1 MGTAESSSSK
11 RRMVSSAQM
20 PGEWRALQCNCIGT
34 GPAITNAG
42 AKKSPVT
49 LGLVKMF
56 PCRLRAP
63 LPWRGCCWDPWG
75 RCLAML
81 LLLLVGSA
89 LRCQADNSPTPIFPS
104 TSQHP
109 FLVSFTFS
117 FLLGAPPWR
126 QPRQR
131 CYKQDMGSLEICSKQ
146 ERLKVF
152 NSIPAVNKDKG
163 GSAVWSRESVSDG
176 FALPC
181 HLLKQ
186 ETNIF
191 LAFAKERIP

>member
-1 MGTAESSSSK
+1 
-11 RRMVSSAQM
+11 
-20 PGEWRALQCNCIGT
+20 
-34 GPAITNAG
+34 
-42 AKKSPVT
+42 
-49 LGLVKMF
+49 MF
-56 PCRLRAP
+56 PRELRAP
-63 LPWRGCCWDPWG
+63 LPWRGCCWGPWG

-89 LRCQADNSPTPIFPS
+89 WRCQADISPIPFFPS
-104 TSQHP
+104 TPQHP
-109 FLVSFTFS
+109 SLVSVTFS
-117 FLLGAPPWR
+117 LLLGAPPWR
-126 QPRQR
+126 PPRQR

-163 GSAVWSRESVSDG
+163 GSAVWRRESVSDG

-191 LAFAKERIP
+191 LAFAKERFP

>member
-1 MGTAESSSSK
+1 MWAESTSPLERLLLGPLGEMLSYAAVARS
-11 RRMVSSAQM
+11 RICLEM
-20 PGEWRALQCNCIGT
+20 PGRQL
-34 GPAITNAG
+34 
-42 AKKSPVT
+42 S
-49 LGLVKMF
+49 
-56 PCRLRAP
+56 
-63 LPWRGCCWDPWG
+63 
-75 RCLAML
+75 
-81 LLLLVGSA
+81 
-89 LRCQADNSPTPIFPS
+89 NSYLSFHI
-104 TSQHP
+104 QHP